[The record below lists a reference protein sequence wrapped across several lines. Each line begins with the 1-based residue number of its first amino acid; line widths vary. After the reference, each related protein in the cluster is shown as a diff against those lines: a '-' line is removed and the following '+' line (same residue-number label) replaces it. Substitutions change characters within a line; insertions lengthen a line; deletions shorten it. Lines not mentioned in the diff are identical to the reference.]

1 VARRERPQVVRGDL
15 VEELHPLAAQAPR
28 EATRVVSHTAV
39 LAYLTT
45 EERERF
51 RRAVTRL
58 EGHWIAV
65 EGPTVVPGIRTPEE
79 SPVSAPH
86 FLISLDGAPLA
97 FCDPHGRWLQW
108 LA

>member
-1 VARRERPQVVRGDL
+1 VVF
-15 VEELHPLAAQAPR
+15 
-28 EATRVVSHTAV
+28 HTAV

-51 RRAVTRL
+51 RRAVMRL

-65 EGPTVVPGIRTPEE
+65 EGSTVVPGIPTPSER
-79 SPVSAPH
+79 PAADPH
-86 FLISLDGAPLA
+86 FLISLDGGPLA
-97 FCDPHGRWLQW
+97 FRDPHGRWLQW